1 MKTFIQILFIAFGF
15 ISTVHAQT
23 YTLNWGSS
31 FAGGWPN
38 TATTRNAV
46 NIGGSAV
53 NCNVNITKSGGVY
66 TTVLGPYGG
75 PATPTVTSSTFV
87 VAGSSSNMQL
97 SLDFT
102 TNTQYCDIVFTF
114 NQPVFNVRFNL
125 ADIDRLYNT
134 LDNYY
139 DKITVTGYIGMLSGG
154 ATITKYDAATD
165 PNFMFIS
172 GNTAYVNSAYGMSGN
187 TASDAT
193 DQKGTIICKFEG
205 FYITSFRIRYTNSAG
220 ALADPTVQ
228 NIAIGNISFQK
239 SVPLPVTLTSF
250 DGLADQNGASK
261 LFWNTTEE
269 TEFDYY
275 SIEKSMDGK
284 EFEEIGTIQG
294 KGAATSYTYTDYSR
308 NETKKYYR
316 LKMVNLDGSFAY
328 SKTIILGTPR
338 NSGFSAFPTII
349 SDHITV
355 AYTSKK
361 EETRLLEI
369 INLNG
374 QVVYRKQLKTVIGSN
389 RTVID
394 LPGNLASGQY
404 RIKLQH
410 QPGQVTMIKQ

>member
-1 MKTFIQILFIAFGF
+1 
-15 ISTVHAQT
+15 
-23 YTLNWGSS
+23 
-31 FAGGWPN
+31 
-38 TATTRNAV
+38 
-46 NIGGSAV
+46 
-53 NCNVNITKSGGVY
+53 
-66 TTVLGPYGG
+66 
-75 PATPTVTSSTFV
+75 
-87 VAGSSSNMQL
+87 
-97 SLDFT
+97 
-102 TNTQYCDIVFTF
+102 
-114 NQPVFNVRFNL
+114 
-125 ADIDRLYNT
+125 
-134 LDNYY
+134 
-139 DKITVTGYIGMLSGG
+139 
-154 ATITKYDAATD
+154 
-165 PNFMFIS
+165 
-172 GNTAYVNSAYGMSGN
+172 
-187 TASDAT
+187 
-193 DQKGTIICKFEG
+193 
-205 FYITSFRIRYTNSAG
+205 
-220 ALADPTVQ
+220 
-228 NIAIGNISFQK
+228 
-239 SVPLPVTLTSF
+239 
-250 DGLADQNGASK
+250 
-261 LFWNTTEE
+261 
-269 TEFDYY
+269 
-275 SIEKSMDGK
+275 MDGK